1 MSNQM
6 NLWDLPN
13 ATSLQGSGDG
23 RSPCERQDGQMI
35 GQYGRDP
42 AHANLSA
49 RQALEAGCLMS
60 GTSGRT
66 GTTSSTSAALQR
78 SLESRLQAKTAS
90 IGSTLYR
97 LTWRQRDT
105 PLQRQICALRASA
118 RRISDSASGSSGKG
132 WTTPQAHDTAGRS
145 RGQKAKHGTKH
156 GCACLVREADQAG
169 WPTPKASDG
178 PKGSRSSEGAWKE
191 YQRGGQEDVP
201 LVAQMTGW
209 PTPQMR
215 DFRSGGEDR
224 VSNPDRSNNLN
235 DFALMAGWPTPIV
248 NWASITIKSE
258 AAEKE
263 ILRKGPTNNLGVAAH
278 VAGWPTPMAGTPA
291 QNGNNEAGNNDSSRK
306 TVALAA
312 WPTPA
317 QTDHKGGYE
326 GGRIRNGNLST
337 DRLDVTAQISGWP
350 TPTTADTGSQAP
362 LTEAV
367 KAMLGK
373 PSRRM
378 ADVMSSWPTQLTGPA
393 RLTANGEMLTGCSAE
408 MESGGQLNPAH
419 SRWLM
424 GYPPEWDDCGV
435 TAMPSSRKPRKQSS
449 KA

>member
-1 MSNQM
+1 MSSQM

-23 RSPCERQDGQMI
+23 ASHCERQDGQMI
-35 GQYGRDP
+35 GQYGRDL

-66 GTTSSTSAALQR
+66 GTTSSTSAALQQY
-78 SLESRLQAKTAS
+78 LESRLQAKTAS
-90 IGSTLYR
+90 AGSTLYR

-118 RRISDSASGSSGKG
+118 RRTSDNASGSSGWPTPTANTYWEDLDKG
-132 WTTPQAHDTAGRS
+132 MAR
-145 RGQKAKHGTKH
+145 RERLKEKHGNGNGAGMTI
-156 GCACLVREADQAG
+156 ALAAQMTG

-178 PKGSRSSEGAWKE
+178 PKGNRSSEGAWKE

-209 PTPQMR
+209 MTPQAR
-215 DFRSGGEDR
+215 D
-224 VSNPDRSNNLN
+224 
-235 DFALMAGWPTPIV
+235 W
-248 NWASITIKSE
+248 
-258 AAEKE
+258 
-263 ILRKGPTNNLGVAAH
+263 KGPQGWAYKGGAKDLPMQGVLS
-278 VAGWPTPMAGTPA
+278 G
-291 QNGNNEAGNNDSSRK
+291 
-306 TVALAA
+306 

-326 GGRIRNGNLST
+326 GGRIRDGKLST
-337 DRLDVTAQISGWP
+337 DRLDVVAQI
-350 TPTTADTGSQAP
+350 A
-362 LTEAV
+362 
-367 KAMLGK
+367 
-373 PSRRM
+373 
-378 ADVMSSWPTQLTGPA
+378 GPA
-393 RLTANGEMLTGCSAE
+393 RLTATGEMLTGCSAG

-449 KA
+449 KV

>member
-1 MSNQM
+1 
-6 NLWDLPN
+6 
-13 ATSLQGSGDG
+13 
-23 RSPCERQDGQMI
+23 MI
-35 GQYGRDP
+35 GQYGRGP

-66 GTTSSTSAALQR
+66 GTTSSTSAAMQQYLG
-78 SLESRLQAKTAS
+78 SRLQAKTAS

-105 PLQRQICALRASA
+105 PSQRQICALRASA
-118 RRISDSASGSSGKG
+118 RRTSDNASGSSG
-132 WTTPQAHDTAGRS
+132 WPTPAANTYGENLEREMAR
-145 RGQKAKHGTKH
+145 RARLKEKHGNGNGAGMTI
-156 GCACLVREADQAG
+156 ALAAQMTG
-169 WPTPKASDG
+169 WPTPTANTYWEDLD
-178 PKGSRSSEGAWKE
+178 KGMARRERLKEKHGNGNGA
-191 YQRGGQEDVP
+191 GMTIA
-201 LVAQMTGW
+201 LAAQMAGW

-235 DFALMAGWPTPIV
+235 DFVLM
-248 NWASITIKSE
+248 
-258 AAEKE
+258 
-263 ILRKGPTNNLGVAAH
+263 
-278 VAGWPTPMAGTPA
+278 AGWPTPMAGTPA

-326 GGRIRNGNLST
+326 GGRIRNGKLST

-378 ADVMSSWPTQLTGPA
+378 ADVMSGWPTQLTGPA
-393 RLTANGEMLTGCSAE
+393 RLTASGEMLTGCSAE

-435 TAMPSSRKPRKQSS
+435 TAMPSSSKPRKQSS

>member
-6 NLWDLPN
+6 SLWGSPS
-13 ATSLQGSGDG
+13 ATSSQGSADG
-23 RSPCERQDGQMI
+23 ASRCERQDGQMI

-49 RQALEAGCLMS
+49 RQALEVGCLMS

-66 GTTSSTSAALQR
+66 GTTSSTSAALQQY
-78 SLESRLQAKTAS
+78 LESRLQAKTAS

-118 RRISDSASGSSGKG
+118 RRTSDNASGLS
-132 WTTPQAHDTAGRS
+132 
-145 RGQKAKHGTKH
+145 
-156 GCACLVREADQAG
+156 G
-169 WPTPKASDG
+169 WPTPVVNDTT
-178 PKGSRSSEGAWKE
+178 GSKYAYSQGNHDRKVLKLPGAAD
-191 YQRGGQEDVP
+191 Q
-201 LVAQMTGW
+201 
-209 PTPQMR
+209 
-215 DFRSGGEDR
+215 
-224 VSNPDRSNNLN
+224 
-235 DFALMAGWPTPIV
+235 
-248 NWASITIKSE
+248 
-258 AAEKE
+258 
-263 ILRKGPTNNLGVAAH
+263 
-278 VAGWPTPMAGTPA
+278 AGWPTPMAGTPA

-312 WPTPA
+312 WPTPEA
-317 QTDHKGGYE
+317 EEARRGYQN
-326 GGRIRNGNLST
+326 RMNGKK
-337 DRLDVTAQISGWP
+337 
-350 TPTTADTGSQAP
+350 GSQESM
-362 LTEAV
+362 TTV
-367 KAMLGK
+367 VINQLGEK
-373 PSRRM
+373 PHL
-378 ADVMSSWPTQLTGPA
+378 PPHGPA

-408 MESGGQLNPAH
+408 MESGGRLNPAH